1 MSAAVAP
8 LAAPP
13 PLSKRQPCMVQKG
26 PTRGRQFDAMHAAH
40 HQLNADL
47 VFEIA
52 DLPAQR
58 RLRGVQPFSS
68 RKCQAALFGD
78 RDKITKVP

>member
-1 MSAAVAP
+1 
-8 LAAPP
+8 
-13 PLSKRQPCMVQKG
+13 MVEKG
-26 PTRGRQFDAMHAAH
+26 PTGGSQFDAVHAAC

-58 RLRGVQPFSS
+58 RPRGVQAFFS
-68 RKCQAALFGD
+68 RERQAARFGD
-78 RDKITKVP
+78 RDKIAKVP

>member
-1 MSAAVAP
+1 VSG
-8 LAAPP
+8 PP
-13 PLSKRQPCMVQKG
+13 RRLGSRLHLRERQPRVIKECSPG
-26 PTRGRQFDAMHAAH
+26 RGQFDAVHTAA

-58 RLRGVQPFSS
+58 RLRGVQPFLGRE
-68 RKCQAALFGD
+68 RKAAFLGN
-78 RDKITKVP
+78 RDEIAKMP